1 MARFRFR
8 LQTLL
13 DHRLRKEDEL
23 KRGLGEIQR
32 AIMREQQ
39 ALEQLERGLREAAA
53 RHAQFAAET
62 VDVEKEQLFRNFYS
76 YLCLRI
82 EDKQETICELNEKL
96 DAQRD
101 CAVEAM
107 RERKTVESLRD
118 RKFEEFRLNE
128 LRKEQAFLDD
138 LATTRYVVNHLIEGS
153 ESAR

>member
-53 RHAQFAAET
+53 RHAQFSAET

-101 CAVEAM
+101 RVVEAM